1 MADLATAPAVGD
13 GTSQGTAVATATT
26 PTAPATGTE
35 GRASVT
41 ESATTPAPAPSG
53 TSQDVEFTDGVNPET
68 LPPEIRPLWES
79 THKQMKAA
87 LTRKF
92 QEFGADRDL
101 LTQAKQFMRDPITG
115 MQQMAAQHG
124 YTLTRKEAAAAVA
137 QGQGQPSGPWQPETY
152 EEIVERA
159 VGEAMK
165 KVQEQFAPVVQNV
178 QQMQAKNIEAQ
189 LDGIDKD
196 WRKYEPELRE
206 ILDKHPSLIADLPR
220 LYRNAVPPEV
230 FESRAVQHALSRMKE
245 TASTAAVGGKTTVSQ
260 STPAPRKATNF
271 NEAVAIA
278 KEKLGLK

>member
-1 MADLATAPAVGD
+1 MAEPATAPAVGD
-13 GTSQGTAVATATT
+13 GTSQGTPV
-26 PTAPATGTE
+26 ATGTTPAAPVTGSE
-35 GRASVT
+35 GRATST
-41 ESATTPAPAPSG
+41 GSATTPAPAPQG
-53 TSQDVEFTDGVNPET
+53 TSQDVEFTDGVDPET
-68 LPPEIRPLWES
+68 LPPEIRPLWDA

-92 QEFGADRDL
+92 QEFGTDREL

-137 QGQGQPSGPWQPETY
+137 QGQGQPQGPWQPETY

-159 VGEAMK
+159 VGEAMQR
-165 KVQEQFAPVVQNV
+165 VQQQFAPVLQNV
-178 QQMQAKNIEAQ
+178 QSLQAKNIEAQ
-189 LDGIDKD
+189 LDGIDKE

-230 FESRAVQHALSRMKE
+230 FESRAVQQALTRMKE
-245 TASTAAVGGKTTVSQ
+245 TASTAAVSGKTTVSQ

-271 NEAVAIA
+271 NEAVSIA

>member
-13 GTSQGTAVATATT
+13 GTSQGTAAAAATT
-26 PTAPATGTE
+26 PTAPVTGTE

-41 ESATTPAPAPSG
+41 ESATTPAPASPG

-137 QGQGQPSGPWQPETY
+137 QQQGQPAGPWQPETY

-165 KVQEQFAPVVQNV
+165 KVQEQCAPVVQNV

-196 WRKYEPELRE
+196 WRKYEPELRD

-245 TASTAAVGGKTTVSQ
+245 TASAVAVGGKTTVSQ

-271 NEAVAIA
+271 NEAVSIA